1 MPKELSHLWLPYTQ
15 MKTTLA
21 PIKAIRTKGSIIYL
35 DNQESIQKFI
45 TEHPEKRSMPQIWID
60 NEHIGGYEQL
70 KTKLL

>member
-1 MPKELSHLWLPYTQ
+1 MI
-15 MKTTLA
+15 A
-21 PIKAIRTKGSIIYL
+21 IIYTKAGCGHCTAAKNLMTNKGIEIEERYL
-35 DNQESIQKFI
+35 DSPESIQKFI